1 MQTLSEYD
9 ERYPFDSRYEISE
22 PRFSEHAGLDIDSYK
37 SRPIVNTKVASNQQK
52 IDLQL
57 KKIVSKSPNLIGQDY
72 DEIVKILLLIFL
84 QKKQRNLRTK
94 L

>member
-1 MQTLSEYD
+1 MLQASYTELVKYSAGKLIIEQSPIEFKKVMQTLSEYD

-57 KKIVSKSPNLIGQDY
+57 KKSCLNHL
-72 DEIVKILLLIFL
+72 
-84 QKKQRNLRTK
+84 T
-94 L
+94 